1 MSKIQHCIFV
11 SGMFLCCVFGLLKKA
26 SRWLWRRRGVSVDTS
41 QGLITP
47 EWVTRVKVS
56 DDQRPETP
64 SDPEFLTE
72 DVSKVYPRAV
82 NLFFLFLPLG
92 PWN

>member
-1 MSKIQHCIFV
+1 MCLGCAKEPLGTS
-11 SGMFLCCVFGLLKKA
+11 LLRLLKKSLQMA
-26 SRWLWRRRGVSVDTS
+26 EEEMGGLSVDTS

-47 EWVTRVKVS
+47 EWVTRVKVT

-82 NLFFLFLPLG
+82 NLFFFFLFLPLG